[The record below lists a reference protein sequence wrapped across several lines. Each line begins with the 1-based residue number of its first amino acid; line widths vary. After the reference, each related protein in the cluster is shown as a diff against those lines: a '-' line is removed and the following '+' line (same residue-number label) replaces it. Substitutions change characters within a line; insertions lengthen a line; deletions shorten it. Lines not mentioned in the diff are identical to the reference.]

1 MAMSKIYYILAL
13 VVVFALAVSC
23 NRNKPLSDELGPEEK
38 LEILDIKLEKHP
50 KDASLLAERAMLLLE
65 LGRTKEAAYDIKRA
79 VELEPDNVEYRLRQA
94 DVNFATGEI
103 ESSYKTLAE
112 AERLEP
118 DNMEV
123 QLKMGEVMFYSR
135 DYDRAIE
142 CLTKVT
148 AQDENNRTALF
159 MKAFIYKE
167 KGDTASAV
175 TLLRKVCDIAPD
187 YAPAFE
193 ELGVLYSL
201 HNNPMAVDYLATTLK
216 LEPTN
221 TNAMYALAM
230 YYQNIGNYD
239 QAESLYHQLLEV
251 NPNSA
256 DAWHNL
262 GYIELTHYNDFE
274 RAKEYF
280 DKALES
286 DPSHEGAQSNRQLA
300 AQAMKLQ

>member
-1 MAMSKIYYILAL
+1 MCHIVAL
-13 VVVFALAVSC
+13 IVALSVTVVSC
-23 NRNKPLSDELGPEEK
+23 KHKPEAEELSSADR

-50 KDASLLAERAMLLLE
+50 KDASLLAERAMVLLE
-65 LGRTKEAAYDIKRA
+65 MGRAKEAAFDIKRA

-103 ESSYKTLAE
+103 ESSYKTLSE
-112 AERLEP
+112 AERLDP

-135 DYDRAIE
+135 DYDRALE

-148 AQDENNRTALF
+148 AKDGNNRPALF

-175 TLLRKVCDIAPD
+175 TLLRKVCDIEPD

-201 HNNPMAVDYLATTLK
+201 HNNPLAVDYLATALK

-221 TNAMYALAM
+221 TNTIYALAM
-230 YYQNIGNYD
+230 YYQNTGNMD
-239 QAESLYHQLLEV
+239 QAEALYKQLLEI

-256 DAWHNL
+256 DAWHNM
-262 GYIELTHYNDFE
+262 GYIELTHYHDYG
-274 RAKEYF
+274 RAIEYF
-280 DKALES
+280 DKAIEA
-286 DPSHEGAQSNRQLA
+286 DPSHEAAIANKQLA
-300 AQAMKLQ
+300 INAANN